1 MTSKARAQR
10 GFTLIELL
18 VVVAIIAILAALLLA
33 SLSSAKSTAYSIKCI
48 NNLRQITLGYKTAA
62 DTDEG
67 KFWET
72 RNAGNLSSPEFYL
85 QTAQGRW
92 VSQTLGTEKEGWICP
107 SAPVRKPKLWVDHSI
122 LIPGL
127 LYAGSVDSAW
137 VWGAG
142 DWWWLRENPKRVGRY
157 STNPWILGG
166 EWVGWN
172 ESEESRHDAFLDE
185 NNIRD
190 SSLTP
195 VFGDGL
201 NAWWWYRMSQSG
213 PRATDFPPA
222 SLTDGSTPGPYGM
235 GQFAIP
241 RHNTHFRQRESFN
254 PKDKLPG
261 AINMSFYDGHVEQV
275 KLERLWSLYWHKD
288 YVPPTKRPGL

>member
-92 VSQTLGTEKEGWICP
+92 VSQTLGIEKEGWICP

-127 LYAGSVDSAW
+127 LYAGSV
-137 VWGAG
+137 
-142 DWWWLRENPKRVGRY
+142 
-157 STNPWILGG
+157 
-166 EWVGWN
+166 
-172 ESEESRHDAFLDE
+172 
-185 NNIRD
+185 
-190 SSLTP
+190 
-195 VFGDGL
+195 
-201 NAWWWYRMSQSG
+201 
-213 PRATDFPPA
+213 
-222 SLTDGSTPGPYGM
+222 
-235 GQFAIP
+235 
-241 RHNTHFRQRESFN
+241 
-254 PKDKLPG
+254 
-261 AINMSFYDGHVEQV
+261 
-275 KLERLWSLYWHKD
+275 
-288 YVPPTKRPGL
+288 